1 MNDNI
6 SNANRILI
14 IDLLYLGDLI
24 FVTPFIRNLREKFPT
39 AQIDMVVNSN
49 FFDIMEENSYLDQVY
64 AYNKN
69 WSIKKSWKFARRL
82 SQNNYELGLNLHGN
96 WRTALLLKVI
106 NPAYTIGFGGKGRG
120 IWLNQEL
127 LPAKNMHM
135 VDVYLNFLAEIGF
148 ESIDNQG
155 VELEINQEASKNMLN
170 FLQEHDIKDKDR
182 VVGLNTGGSWP
193 TKQWTKEGFAQL
205 GDRLEEELQAKV
217 IFFGGPGDVERVN
230 EIVAMMKTK
239 PIIATGKTTL
249 KELAALAA
257 RCNLFISGDTGPV
270 HVAAAV
276 GIPTIALFGPSDEQ
290 KYRPYGEK
298 HKVIENGIDCRPCGH
313 HHCPLEHHKCLEEI
327 SADDVLRAVMSKQ

>member
-6 SNANRILI
+6 SKVKRILI

-24 FVTPFIRNLREKFPT
+24 FLTPFIRNLRNKYPK
-39 AQIDMVVNSN
+39 AKIDMIVNSS
-49 FFDIMEENSYLDQVY
+49 FFDIIEGNPYLDQVY
-64 AYNKN
+64 AYNKK
-69 WSIKKSWKFARRL
+69 WSIKESWSFARRL
-82 SQNNYELGLNLHGN
+82 SQNNYDLGLNPHGN

-120 IWLNQEL
+120 IWLDQEL
-127 LPAKNMHM
+127 APADNMHM

-155 VELEINQEASKNMLN
+155 IELQVNQEASENMAD
-170 FLQEHDIKDKDR
+170 FLQKHGIKDEDR

-193 TKQWTKEGFAQL
+193 TKQWTKDGFAQL
-205 GDRLEEELQAKV
+205 GDRLQEEFKAKV

-230 EIVAMMKTK
+230 EIVKMMNTT

-257 RCNLFISGDTGPV
+257 RCDLFISGDTGPV

-276 GIPTIALFGPSDEQ
+276 GTPTIALFGPSDEQ
-290 KYRPYGEK
+290 KYRPYGQN
-298 HKVIENGIDCRPCGH
+298 HQVIENGIDCRPCGH

-327 SADDVLRAVMSKQ
+327 SAEDVLKRVDNSL